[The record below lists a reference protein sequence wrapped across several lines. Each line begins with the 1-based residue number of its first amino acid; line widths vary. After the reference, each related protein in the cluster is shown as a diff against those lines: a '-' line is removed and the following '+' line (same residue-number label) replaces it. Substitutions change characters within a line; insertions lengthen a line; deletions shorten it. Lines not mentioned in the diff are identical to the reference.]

1 MRPSPKI
8 LAGWQPS
15 WNTPVGEARRGN
27 GAMGADSLDT
37 ARRVREP
44 IRDDNDIENAFDGIT
59 YSKGSA
65 VLRIAWSPWLAIAG
79 IDPDSTAPRA
89 CLAQHG
95 TWTQLVAPAGGTFTI
110 EARYSLDRG
119 TPCPHAHHGPGPRP
133 DRS

>member
-1 MRPSPKI
+1 
-8 LAGWQPS
+8 
-15 WNTPVGEARRGN
+15 VE
-27 GAMGADSLDT
+27 GADPLASAPATVTYAGPATLTVSLPS
-37 ARRVREP
+37 A
-44 IRDDNDIENAFDGIT
+44 
-59 YSKGSA
+59 GSA

-79 IDPDSTAPRA
+79 IDADGTAPRA

-119 TPCPHAHHGPGPRP
+119 TPCPHDHHRPDPRP